1 MPVLETGLI
10 FLHSPLPASQDQVG
24 TGESVY
30 NLTLAGLALVLS
42 LVLVWES
49 TPRSCGCSRAAT
61 GWCAPPLA
69 LLQYSPGLGSRCAT
83 RPQSARAALATL
95 STHGFWHQTDT

>member
-1 MPVLETGLI
+1 M
-10 FLHSPLPASQDQVG
+10 G
-24 TGESVY
+24 TGKSVY
-30 NLTLAGLALVLS
+30 NLTLAGLAFVLS

-69 LLQYSPGLGSRCAT
+69 LLLAGAGF
-83 RPQSARAALATL
+83 ALRDPAGGRNRRVPSWRRFHL
-95 STHGFWHQTDT
+95 RLWQKTDT